1 MTAQAAILTNGMAEI
16 RAKLLELSAA
26 APAPATVVAAPPSLF
41 LPPAPNPKDL
51 PPPTQN
57 PPSAASPAPGSAAAD
72 APTTPMPTAPGT
84 PSTAPFKAAAAY
96 TPLAPTSAPV
106 STPVAVLAGTK
117 LEVGMGCYLVQDE
130 MNQGT
135 LYTHWWVRAVCAHL
149 RARARPPQEP
159 PGLSLSHEYRTRY
172 KPLALHRTQEQ
183 DDRPWRPRLLLAT
196 QEGARVQVQ
205 Q

>member
-16 RAKLLELSAA
+16 RAKLLELSTA

-57 PPSAASPAPGSAAAD
+57 PLSAVSP

-135 LYTHWWVRAVCAHL
+135 LYTHWCVRAVCAHL
-149 RARARPPQEP
+149 HARAPTSETSRT
-159 PGLSLSHEYRTRY
+159 LSLSHEYRARY
-172 KPLALHRTQEQ
+172 TPLASHRTQEQ